1 MSATYTSARVGRARR
16 WWPLLLMALVA
27 ATTIPTQPAQAHG
40 GFVKAC
46 PAPGEVMSVLGTIEL
61 EFADPIDEA
70 ADPAPALALASNN
83 GRTDLEI
90 GPTVVEGSVSMVATI
105 GVEPE
110 AGVYTVRYLGR
121 SADGTLVDGGYRFT
135 YDPEAQ
141 QPTNCL
147 VEADPA
153 SGGAGLALAVGTT
166 LLVMLGIALWI
177 RTRRPASVG
186 D

>member
-1 MSATYTSARVGRARR
+1 MSTTHAVARR
-16 WWPLLLMALVA
+16 PAESRGWRPLLVMTLLA
-27 ATTIPTQPAQAHG
+27 ATTIPAQPAQAHG
-40 GFVKAC
+40 GFVTAC

-83 GRTDLEI
+83 GRTDLDI
-90 GPTVVEGSVSMVATI
+90 GPTTVKDSVSMVATI

-110 AGVYTVRYLGR
+110 PGVYTVRYLAR
-121 SADGTLVDGGYRFT
+121 SVDGTLVDGGFRFT

-147 VEADPA
+147 VEAESA
-153 SGGAGLALAVGTT
+153 SGSAGLWLAVAST
-166 LLVMLGIALWI
+166 LLVLLGVGLWL
-177 RTRRPASVG
+177 RTRRSG
-186 D
+186 